1 MTRTLQT
8 EQIKRVVVRGANWVG
23 DAVMTV
29 AALRELR
36 RVLPG
41 AHITL
46 ATRPWAKGIFA
57 GTDIIDDLLP
67 IDDTR
72 RGLRATLGEIAAWR
86 AQRFDLALLFPNAFQ
101 PAFIAAAARVPF
113 RVGYA
118 TDGRGFLLTHPL
130 APPAWRSEQ
139 HEVFYYLNLVFELE
153 RALTGAARFEER
165 EPQYQLQVSAERQAA
180 ARNLLSRHGALND
193 RPLVALCPGSTNS
206 RAKRW
211 PAERFAALADH
222 LMGKARVN
230 VALIGAREELDVTG
244 EVLAKMRRRPV
255 VLTGETDLAGTVA
268 VLSVADLLVT
278 NDTGPAHISAALE
291 RPTLVIFGPTNPVT
305 TRPFSHTADIM
316 RRPPDCAPCM
326 LRECPIDHRCM
337 TAITAEEVFLR
348 AVEMLAHA
356 QCDAHPAADAEHGT
370 TPHAEHGTRPGA
382 AHDGARP
389 HAAHDGMTPGTQG
402 DARVEATKA
411 ARGMSDDATGDES
424 TREVGAEVA

>member
-1 MTRTLQT
+1 MTETLQP

-46 ATRPWAKGIFA
+46 ATRPWARGIFA
-57 GTDIIDDLLP
+57 GTDIVDELLP
-67 IDDTR
+67 IDDEQ
-72 RGLRATLGEIAAWR
+72 RGLVATLRQITEWR
-86 AQRFDLALLFPNAFQ
+86 ARRFDLALLFPNAFK
-101 PAFIAAAARVPF
+101 PAFVAAAARVPL

-139 HEVFYYLNLVFELE
+139 HEVFYYLNLVFQLE
-153 RALTGAARFEER
+153 HALTGAAQFADR
-165 EPQYQLQVSAERQAA
+165 EPQYQLQVSAERRTA
-180 ARNLLSRHGALND
+180 ARTLLSRHGALND

-211 PAERFAALADH
+211 PAASYAALADH
-222 LMGKARVN
+222 LMGKAKVN
-230 VALIGAREELDVTG
+230 VALIGAREELDVTQ
-244 EVLAKMRRRPV
+244 EVLAKMRRRPI

-268 VLSVADLLVT
+268 VLDIADLLVT

-305 TRPFSHTADIM
+305 TRPFSPTADII
-316 RRPPDCAPCM
+316 RRPPECAPCM
-326 LRECPIDHRCM
+326 LRDCPIDHRCM
-337 TAITAEEVFLR
+337 TAITPEEVFLR

-356 QCDAHPAADAEHGT
+356 QCEAHPAHDEAHNT
-370 TPHAEHGTRPGA
+370 TI
-382 AHDGARP
+382 
-389 HAAHDGMTPGTQG
+389 
-402 DARVEATKA
+402 
-411 ARGMSDDATGDES
+411 DATAIDAATIDAATHEAHVKLGEVEGGES